1 MNMHLDIHDQEV
13 PMTPRTDR
21 RGFALMTVMLVLL
34 VTAALATSAVIVGSN
49 HVLSNRYLEQSSQL
63 EDLAEEGL
71 ELGRAMI
78 NAQKDLYPAD
88 GFNEIISDQP
98 VKDGEG
104 KTIPRITRSVYVG
117 PTGST
122 SGQYGVFGSIVSIIE
137 DGGKGVAIRRAQV
150 YQESFA
156 RYAYFTDFEPSSISF
171 GGGDQIFGPVHTNS
185 PLKIYASGATF
196 HGETRTAAD
205 VRGESY
211 ATFKKGYEEYVT
223 PIPMPLTADLVKLES
238 QATAGGTAF
247 AGSTAG
253 GYGETGFRIEFVALD
268 LNGDGDRTDENEG
281 FIRAY
286 RSSDWRWVTAEV
298 TGNYHNLQDSPN
310 CGDFHGG
317 VFVSSADHPNSGG
330 HAWWDALMSGSRR
343 CFLGGDP
350 VLSGGVF
357 QPIDS
362 RGEWIRYTTTPDPA
376 VVAAAGATQAEY
388 LFPINRPLNPAFK
401 GVIFVEGKVAISGV
415 LRGRVTV
422 AATDQ
427 IIIADDLVYSVD
439 PGSGTCTD
447 MLGMFSGNDV
457 IVADNTINAPVQ
469 AWNGSSYRTYDDT
482 KDEFVHG
489 VVLALNIFTVE
500 NYGSGSS
507 GAEDCEATNWGRG
520 CLYLTGGIIQN
531 TRGAVGTSAG
541 TGSLKR
547 YSYDTCGAT
556 DPPPY
561 FPTTGHFTKAQIYN
575 VDPVGFDI
583 AEYFELLTSK

>member
-1 MNMHLDIHDQEV
+1 
-13 PMTPRTDR
+13 
-21 RGFALMTVMLVLL
+21 MTVMLVLL
-34 VTAALATSAVIVGSN
+34 VTATMVTSAVVVGSN
-49 HVLSNRYLEQSSQL
+49 HLLAHHYMERTSQL

-78 NAQKDLYPAD
+78 NADRDLYPAD
-88 GFNEIISDQP
+88 GYRAIIADAA
-98 VKDGEG
+98 VRDGEG
-104 KTIPRITRSVYVG
+104 EVIDGVRRSVYVG

-122 SGQYGVFGSIVSIIE
+122 SGQYGVFGSIVSVVE
-137 DGGKGVAIRRAQV
+137 DGGGGVAVRRLQV

-196 HGETRTAAD
+196 HGETRTAQD
-205 VRGESY
+205 VRGAAY
-211 ATFKKGYEEYVT
+211 ATFRKGYEEYVA
-223 PIPMPLTADLVKLES
+223 PIPMPDTHELDKLET
-238 QATAGGTAF
+238 QASAGGTSF
-247 AGSTAG
+247 SGSSLG
-253 GYGETGFRIEFVALD
+253 GFGETGFRIEFVALD

-281 FIRAY
+281 FLRAY

-298 TGNYHNLQDSPN
+298 TGHHHNLEGSPN

-317 VFVSSADHPNSGG
+317 AFVSSADHPSSGG

-350 VLSGGVF
+350 ILTGGVF
-357 QPIDS
+357 QPTDS
-362 RGEWIRYTTTPDPA
+362 RGGWVRWSSTPDPL
-376 VVAAAGATQAEY
+376 VVAAVGATEAEY
-388 LFPINRPLNPAFK
+388 LFPINRPLNPSFK
-401 GVIFVEGKVAISGV
+401 GVVFVDGKVAISGT
-415 LRGRVTV
+415 LRGRVTL

-447 MLGMFSGNDV
+447 IMGLFSGGDV
-457 IVADNTINAPVQ
+457 VVADNTINAPVQ
-469 AWNGSSYRTYDDT
+469 AWSGSSYRTYDDT

-489 VVLALNIFTVE
+489 VVLALDVFTVE
-500 NYGSGSS
+500 NYGSGSGS
-507 GAEDCEATNWGRG
+507 AEDCESTNWGRG

-531 TRGAVGTSAG
+531 TRGAVGTSGG
-541 TGSLKR
+541 TGNLKR
-547 YSYDTCGAT
+547 YSYDTCGAS

-575 VDPVGFDI
+575 VDPVGFDV
-583 AEYFELLTSK
+583 AAYFDLLTSK